1 MNDFPDYHPWLHR
14 LAVAMCCLVLLPI
27 LLGAQTT
34 TKGAGMAFPDY
45 PTSDGENMFLY
56 NFIKDFGVRPDK
68 VLEHTHRLAGALI
81 GFVTIA
87 FCGTALVVEQRKWVK
102 SLAIGCLLAVIL
114 QGLLGGVRVL
124 RVSTSLAMVHGFTAS
139 LTFALM
145 AITAVATSRR
155 WFENDHTEGPMPATK
170 QVVALA
176 AVALCVQYLL
186 GGALRHHNWMPLAH
200 LAFALFAWVAVVVA
214 GTVAMC
220 SGNEWVKRAAGLLNL
235 VLLVQIGLGAFA
247 WVFKFGV
254 VGKAAVN
261 GSTAQLWTRSAHMAV
276 GACVI
281 AAVATLMMRLWRVAG
296 TGTNPFTP
304 NQPAQPSVS
313 PEASS

>member
-1 MNDFPDYHPWLHR
+1 
-14 LAVAMCCLVLLPI
+14 
-27 LLGAQTT
+27 
-34 TKGAGMAFPDY
+34 MAFPDY

-56 NFIKDFGVRPDK
+56 NFFNDIGVRPDK

-87 FCGTALVVEQRKWVK
+87 FCGTALVVEDRKWVK
-102 SLAIGCLLAVIL
+102 GLAIGCLMAVIL

-155 WFENDHTEGPMPATK
+155 WFENDHNEGPLPATK
-170 QVVALA
+170 QFVTLA
-176 AVALCVQYLL
+176 AFMLCVQYLL
-186 GGALRHHNWMPLAH
+186 GGALRHHNWIPLAH
-200 LAFALFAWVAVVVA
+200 LGFALFAWVAVVVA

-220 SGNEWVKRAAGLLNL
+220 SGNEWVKRAAGQLNL
-235 VLLVQIGLGAFA
+235 VLMLQLALGAFA
-247 WVFKFGV
+247 WVFKFGAGTQPV
-254 VGKAAVN
+254 TQ
-261 GSTAQLWTRSAHMAV
+261 GSTLQLWTRSAHMAV

-281 AAVATLMMRLWRVAG
+281 AAMAVLIMRVWRVAG
-296 TGTNPFTP
+296 LASNPTHGTSTP
-304 NQPAQPSVS
+304 APTEQLLETA
-313 PEASS
+313 